1 MLDPMLDHAA
11 GKDSGHTPKIHSGY
25 PVNFRHKVASN
36 RNFGASRVLD
46 G

>member
-1 MLDPMLDHAA
+1 MQGPMLDHAA

-25 PVNFRHKVASN
+25 HVNFRQKVVSN
-36 RNFGASRVLD
+36 RNFGASRFLV